1 MTAVKSTKAWRKFVG
16 KLAYPTILLFVV
28 SFLGFLL
35 TFWAA
40 WKGYLPLWV
49 GTLLNA
55 IWAYLLFTP
64 MHEAGHG
71 NIKGMHKKYK
81 SLETTIGWVC
91 SLALLGPYPVFRF
104 VHFEH
109 HRHTNDPALDP
120 DHWVVGKNPL
130 LIFLNCFSIVVSYFR
145 TFWGNRKEFLKT
157 PGGRSIWYQGLI
169 GGLCFNLLFLFLSFQ
184 LGWIYSLLLWI
195 LPGFIA
201 NTFLAFVFDWLPHHP
216 HTSQQRYL
224 DTRIILFPGLSTLL
238 ISQNMHLI
246 HHLYPAI
253 PYYDYGKAMEVLQEE
268 LEEHGA
274 RIEDYR

>member
-1 MTAVKSTKAWRKFVG
+1 
-16 KLAYPTILLFVV
+16 
-28 SFLGFLL
+28 
-35 TFWAA
+35 
-40 WKGYLPLWV
+40 
-49 GTLLNA
+49 
-55 IWAYLLFTP
+55 
-64 MHEAGHG
+64 
-71 NIKGMHKKYK
+71 
-81 SLETTIGWVC
+81 
-91 SLALLGPYPVFRF
+91 
-104 VHFEH
+104 
-109 HRHTNDPALDP
+109 
-120 DHWVVGKNPL
+120 
-130 LIFLNCFSIVVSYFR
+130 
-145 TFWGNRKEFLKT
+145 
-157 PGGRSIWYQGLI
+157 
-169 GGLCFNLLFLFLSFQ
+169 
-184 LGWIYSLLLWI
+184 LLLWI